1 MALPSLNPFQRT
13 SPALSASP
21 ILRGWEDMHKEMDR
35 IFDNVFGD
43 VFSAAPLAP
52 AGYGANLMA
61 LDLDVAETDK
71 AYVITADLPGLE
83 EKDIDLSVADGVLTL
98 KGEKRQEEETKG
110 KTFHRIERSYGS
122 FKRTL
127 QLPDNADENAV
138 NATMKNG
145 VLKIEVGKSAR
156 SEPSARKIAI
166 KAN

>member
-1 MALPSLNPFQRT
+1 MALPSLNPFQR
-13 SPALSASP
+13 SPSALSASP

-43 VFSAAPLAP
+43 VFASGPLATP
-52 AGYGANLMA
+52 AYGASLMN

-83 EKDIDLSVADGVLTL
+83 VKDVELSVADGILTL

-122 FKRTL
+122 FRRTL
-127 QLPDNADENAV
+127 QLPDNADEDAV

-145 VLKIEVGKSAR
+145 VLKIEIGKSAA
-156 SEPSARKIAI
+156 SEPSTRKIAI